1 MQCLSPLRYPG
12 GKAKLANFVQRLL
25 ETNQL
30 CDAHYVEPYAGGASI
45 ALSLLVNEY
54 VSHVHINDLD
64 RSIFAF
70 WHSVLNDTDALCD
83 RVENATLSTASWTR
97 QRAVQTRPNPTSL
110 LQLGFSTLYLNRT
123 NRSGIINSAGIIGGT
138 AQKGKW
144 KLDARFYRET
154 LVHRI
159 RTVASYRDRITLT
172 NLDAATLLKRLVPQ
186 LSPKTLIYLDPP
198 YYVKGK
204 RRLYANHYE
213 HADHAEIAALM
224 ATCNHPWIVS
234 YDDVEAIRKLYRGY
248 RRMNYCLQY
257 TAQERYQGSEVMF
270 VSKNLTLPSMEGPRT
285 PRSPTRRRD
294 ASLCRKSM

>member
-30 CDAHYVEPYAGGASI
+30 CDAHYVERYAGGASI
-45 ALSLLVNEY
+45 ALSLRVNEY

-138 AQKGKW
+138 PQKGKREI
-144 KLDARFYRET
+144 DAHSYTET
-154 LVHRI
+154 PVPPLP
-159 RTVASYRDRITLT
+159 TLT
-172 NLDAATLLKRLVPQ
+172 S
-186 LSPKTLIYLDPP
+186 SP
-198 YYVKGK
+198 
-204 RRLYANHYE
+204 
-213 HADHAEIAALM
+213 
-224 ATCNHPWIVS
+224 
-234 YDDVEAIRKLYRGY
+234 
-248 RRMNYCLQY
+248 
-257 TAQERYQGSEVMF
+257 
-270 VSKNLTLPSMEGPRT
+270 
-285 PRSPTRRRD
+285 
-294 ASLCRKSM
+294 